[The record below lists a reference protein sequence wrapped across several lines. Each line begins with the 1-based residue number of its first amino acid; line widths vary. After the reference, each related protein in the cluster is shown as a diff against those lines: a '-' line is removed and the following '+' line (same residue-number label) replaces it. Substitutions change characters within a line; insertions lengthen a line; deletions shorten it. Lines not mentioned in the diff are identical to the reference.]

1 MLTEIQ
7 KHYHLMQEINTDQTI
22 FSIIRHVSQSGMT
35 RHIAFFYI
43 NNNAPYWITYDIH
56 KMLGYKMNKYHDALV
71 VGGCGMDMAWSVV
84 NNLEGKIN
92 EDYKQEFP
100 NAEPNPFKLKS
111 RIL

>member
-7 KHYHLMQEINTDQTI
+7 KHYHLMNEIHPKQTI
-22 FSIIRHVSQSGMT
+22 FSIIRHVSESGMT

-56 KMLGYKMNKYHDALV
+56 KLLGYKMNKYHDAIIV
-71 VGGCGMDMAWSVV
+71 KGCGMDMAFSVV
-84 NNLEGKIN
+84 DNLQWKLN
-92 EDYKQEFP
+92 EDYNHEFYDC
-100 NAEPNPFKLKS
+100 EPNPFKLTS